1 MTGLRFM
8 AITSNRHPFHR
19 TVRYRLA
26 LGVAVAAVTCQ
37 PFLAHAQQPGP
48 AATAPIASG
57 SVGLEAV
64 LTEDG
69 QRIDQGLVWRVYNR
83 RDANAPP
90 KLIATHRE
98 PSPTLRLPPGDYIVN
113 VSFGRAH
120 LTRRVAVSPG
130 GTGAEKFVLNAGG
143 LKVMADIGGAAPAPN
158 TIAFTVQSDETAGSR
173 STVVSG
179 VKPGLIVRLN
189 AGIYQ
194 VVSTYGD
201 ANAVV
206 RADVT
211 VEAGKLTEAAITH
224 SAAKVAFKLV
234 TQAGGDAIPDTQW
247 TIQTLAGEIVKET
260 AGAIPTHILAPGTYA
275 AIARRNGRTFRRD
288 FMIRHGETVQVEVI
302 MQ

>member
-1 MTGLRFM
+1 MTDMRFM
-8 AITSNRHPFHR
+8 TVPRQGQPTSTAPLRAI
-19 TVRYRLA
+19 
-26 LGVAVAAVTCQ
+26 VAALTFALFAV
-37 PFLAHAQQPGP
+37 PAPGYAQQPAPGAALP
-48 AATAPIASG
+48 AATG
-57 SVGLEAV
+57 SVALEAA

-69 QRIDQGLVWRVYNR
+69 QRIDQGLVWRVYTKRESNT
-83 RDANAPP
+83 PP

-98 PSPTLRLPPGDYIVN
+98 PSPTLKLPAGDYIVN

-120 LTRRVAVSPG
+120 LTRRIPVKPG
-130 GTGAEKFVLNAGG
+130 EAGTEKFVLNAGG
-143 LKVMADIGGAAPAPN
+143 LKLLADVGGAPPAPN
-158 TIAFTVQSDETAGSR
+158 TIAFSVQSDDAAGSR
-173 STVVSG
+173 ATVISG

-234 TQAGGDAIPDTQW
+234 SQVGGDAIPDTQW
-247 TIQTLAGEIVKET
+247 TIQTLAGEIVKES

-275 AIARRNGRTFRRD
+275 AIARRGGKTSRRD
-288 FMIRHGETVQVEVI
+288 FLVRHGETVQVEVI